1 MLIFS
6 SLLSVIPEIINDF
19 NAGNEITDFS
29 DNEEFGYRL
38 DIDAFDYTNLAANK
52 YPYSNLNLYPDFS
65 STVYI
70 EGELN
75 SERGW
80 FSGGSGVIIDAYWIL
95 TAAHVVED
103 MIFLRRMY
111 LLVMI
116 GRIMIKSI
124 PSKNFIFILA
134 GKNLPIVMKYILK
147 NTELILL

>member
-1 MLIFS
+1 MGDIEWGIQGVVFQTDKEFIVRRNYRKGLLFSVVGSLFMVIIIIFMLIFS
-6 SLLSVIPEIINDF
+6 SLLSVIPEIIDDF
-19 NAGNEITDFS
+19 NMSKEITDFS

-103 MIFLRRMY
+103 
-111 LLVMI
+111 
-116 GRIMIKSI
+116 
-124 PSKNFIFILA
+124 
-134 GKNLPIVMKYILK
+134 
-147 NTELILL
+147 